1 MIDSVTLS
9 EGGFVAVQNTSG
21 ASPGEVRGV
30 STYLG
35 PGTHEDIEV
44 TLDDQVTGD
53 TTLYAQAYTD
63 SNADRTFDYPPDG
76 EVDGPYRNTDDNVIG
91 SDSAAIPYD
100 PDAGSTPTV
109 TPTPTPTATPSG
121 TPTPTVAT
129 PTQTVTPTPTTS
141 GTPADTAT
149 PTPTETVTATVGEGS
164 EVGDENTDT
173 PASAPPGEET
183 ETATSGTGGG
193 GFGGFTTALVALL
206 LFGTL
211 LGGSQLAERMAE

>member
-9 EGGFVAVQNTSG
+9 ESGFVAVQNTSG

-91 SDSAAIPYD
+91 SDSAAITYD
-100 PDAGSTPTV
+100 PDADRDGH
-109 TPTPTPTATPSG
+109 
-121 TPTPTVAT
+121 
-129 PTQTVTPTPTTS
+129 
-141 GTPADTAT
+141 
-149 PTPTETVTATVGEGS
+149 
-164 EVGDENTDT
+164 GDRRR
-173 PASAPPGEET
+173 GL
-183 ETATSGTGGG
+183 GGG
-193 GFGGFTTALVALL
+193 RRKHGHAGVRPAG
-206 LFGTL
+206 
-211 LGGSQLAERMAE
+211 